1 MSVINPNAT
10 RMKAEEQRERI
21 LACLRETRC
30 AMTAGQVKDRLYE
43 TRNVSITEKTV
54 AQQLGI
60 LLKDGKVEH
69 PGPGNLTQFQW
80 RRP

>member
-21 LACLRETRC
+21 LACLRDTRC
-30 AMTAGQVKDRLYE
+30 AMTPLQVRDRLYE
-43 TRNVSITEKTV
+43 TRNGSITEKTV

-69 PGPGNLTQFQW
+69 PGPGNTSQFQW

>member
-10 RMKAEEQRERI
+10 RMRAEEQRERI
-21 LACLRETRC
+21 LACLRDTRC

-43 TRNVSITEKTV
+43 TRNGTLTEKLV

-69 PGPGNLTQFQW
+69 PGPGNTSQFQW